1 MILCNFLVVC
11 TNSNQRCLKLQKQN
25 VYQTLHMHIFCI
37 KNYTYN
43 LAQMVNVK
51 MHKHIIQCD
60 LNGEFEIFFS
70 FISAFFYGHYSLI
83 SYIHSGICCLGQIEK
98 VFSSYIFLLQNSN
111 CSIMVQFFH
120 MLLSLRKIS
129 LESNGR
135 IIKFWDQIL
144 GSIFLFLPFFC
155 QF

>member
-1 MILCNFLVVC
+1 MF
-11 TNSNQRCLKLQKQN
+11 
-25 VYQTLHMHIFCI
+25 YQTLHMHIFCI

-60 LNGEFEIFFS
+60 LKIPDFLIENSKSFFFFHFS
-70 FISAFFYGHYSLI
+70 FFFNGHYSLI

-129 LESNGR
+129 LEPNGR
-135 IIKFWDQIL
+135 IIKFWD
-144 GSIFLFLPFFC
+144 
-155 QF
+155 